1 MSDELNFSF
10 EIDPN
15 FRRSLT
21 AEQQATLEK
30 IERLGELDPELT
42 ERLARALDRLQR
54 TLPYQ
59 EVGRR
64 PKSTAASKDKEVSL
78 PALSEAER
86 AAREEFIS
94 QQLSILL
101 AVAGRL
107 NQALAAES
115 PKIQADRHFRERLKA
130 EFKK

>member
-54 TLPYQ
+54 TQPYQ
-59 EVGRR
+59 ELGRR
-64 PKSTAASKDKEVSL
+64 PKSTVTPKEVNL
-78 PALSEAER
+78 PELSDAER

-94 QQLSILL
+94 QQLSSLL

-107 NQALAAES
+107 SQALEADR
-115 PKIQADRHFRERLKA
+115 PKIQADRHFRDRLKA
-130 EFKK
+130 ELKK